1 LIEVLDRPAIEPA
14 NALHRQLG
22 LTDLELDAIVD
33 RLGRRPNDLELAM
46 FSVMWSEHCSYKS
59 SRSLLRTLPTTGD
72 DVLAGP
78 GENAGVVRI
87 GDGLAVAF
95 KLESHNHPSAVEP
108 FQGAATGVGGILRDV
123 VAMGARP
130 IALLDPLKFG
140 WPDDKATRRLVNGV
154 VGGIGSYGNCV
165 GVPTVGGE
173 LLFDPT
179 YTDNPLVNVMC
190 VGLVAENGLAHAI
203 AKTPGYVAILFGSPT
218 GRDGIGGASVLASAV
233 FGEGSAAMRPSV
245 QIGDPF
251 AGKLLIEASLEL
263 VERGLVEGLQDL
275 GAAGLT
281 CAASEMADKGG
292 TGMRISLDAVPR
304 REDGMASFEVMISES
319 QERMLAVAA
328 PEDVDAVQ
336 EVCRRWGLPSAV
348 VGIVTDDGDVVVVE
362 GDDHEIA
369 RVPARA
375 LASDSI
381 EIPRIASP
389 PQRRRAAP
397 APGEVPLSHD
407 GLPERGMDPGAVLEG
422 LIGHAN
428 LASRA
433 WVTTQYDQTV
443 GTDTIEGC
451 DHGAAVLR
459 IKGTSK
465 ALVIATDSQPQVGL
479 HDPAL
484 AAALAVAECTRNVA
498 ITGARP
504 LGITNCLNFG
514 DPSVPDAYW
523 QLSESVRGMAEAC
536 RTLGVPITGGNV
548 SLYNESPLGRIA
560 PTAQIGVVGLL
571 DDVSELIRPQFRNDG
586 DLVVLLGEAGPGMT
600 GSAYERLAGAAP
612 EDRPPS
618 LDLAREAALQKLLQR
633 AAADRLLNSAQDV
646 SGGGLAVAIA
656 ECAIWSGLG
665 AELTVAVAMAPA
677 VALFGESPTR
687 VVVTI
692 APERWNELTRL
703 ASGMRVACRR
713 LGTVGG
719 DRLRIRLSG
728 VGATGAAEERG
739 AGVADEVDVSLH
751 DLEKAWRR
759 GLPQAL
765 GSDWAG

>member
-1 LIEVLDRPAIEPA
+1 MLEQPPVEPA

-22 LTDLELDAIVD
+22 LTDSELDAIVS
-33 RLGRRPNDLELAM
+33 RLGRQPNDLELAM

-59 SRSLLRTLPTTGD
+59 SRSLLRTLPTTGE
-72 DVLAGP
+72 DVIAGP

-87 GDGLAVAF
+87 GGGLGVAF

-140 WPDDKATRRLVNGV
+140 WPDDASTRRLVRGV
-154 VGGIGSYGNCV
+154 VGGVGSYGNCV

-179 YTDNPLVNVMC
+179 YMDNPLVNVMC
-190 VGLVAENGLAHAI
+190 VGLVPENGLAHAI
-203 AKTPGYVAILFGSPT
+203 AKTPGYVAVLYGSPT

-233 FGEGSAAMRPSV
+233 FDEKSAAMRPSV

-275 GAAGLT
+275 GAAGIT
-281 CAASEMADKGG
+281 CATSEMADRGG
-292 TGMRISLDAVPR
+292 TGMRIDLDAIPR
-304 REDGMASFEVMISES
+304 REDAMVPFEVMISES
-319 QERMLAVAA
+319 QERMLAVVA
-328 PEDVDAVQ
+328 PENVAAVRD
-336 EVCRRWGLPSAV
+336 VCRRWGLPSA
-348 VGIVTDDGDVVVVE
+348 IIAEVTDDADIVVAQGE
-362 GDDHEIA
+362 TELA
-369 RVPARA
+369 RIPANA
-375 LASDSI
+375 LTSGSI
-381 EIPRIASP
+381 EVERIASP

-397 APGEVPLSHD
+397 APGEVALPHD
-407 GLPERGMDPGAVLEG
+407 GLPERGMDPGAVLEALLG
-422 LIGHAN
+422 HPNIG
-428 LASRA
+428 SRA

-443 GTDTIEGC
+443 GADTVEGC
-451 DHGAAVLR
+451 DHAAAVLR
-459 IKGTSK
+459 IKGTSQ
-465 ALVIATDSQPQVGL
+465 ALVIATDSQPTVAL

-484 AAALAVAECTRNVA
+484 GAALAVAEATRNVA

-514 DPSVPDAYW
+514 DPSNTEAYW
-523 QLSESVRGMAEAC
+523 QLSESVRGMSEAC
-536 RTLGVPITGGNV
+536 RALGVPITGGNV

-571 DDVSELIRPQFRNDG
+571 DDLDLLIRPQFRNEG
-586 DLVVLLGEAGPGMT
+586 DLVVLLGESGPGLC
-600 GSAYERLAGAAP
+600 GSAYERLAGEAP

-618 LDLAREAALQKLLQR
+618 LDLGREAALQKLLRQC
-633 AAADRLLNSAQDV
+633 AEDKLLNSAQDV

-656 ECAIWSGLG
+656 ECAIWGGFG
-665 AELTVAVAMAPA
+665 ADLTLAVAQAPA
-677 VALFGESPTR
+677 VALFGESPSR
-687 VVVTI
+687 AVVTI
-692 APERWNELTRL
+692 SPERWNELARL
-703 ASGMRVACRR
+703 ASSARIACRS
-713 LGTVGG
+713 LGSVGG

-739 AGVADEVDVSLH
+739 AGVADEVDVSVAELT
-751 DLEKAWRR
+751 KAWTHA
-759 GLPQAL
+759 LPRAL
-765 GSDWAG
+765 GAEGHA